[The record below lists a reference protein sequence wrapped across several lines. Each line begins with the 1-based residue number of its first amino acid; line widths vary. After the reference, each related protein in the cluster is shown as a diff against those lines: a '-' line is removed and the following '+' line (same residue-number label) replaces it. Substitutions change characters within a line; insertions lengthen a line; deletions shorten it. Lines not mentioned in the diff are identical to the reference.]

1 MKGLEMKQQ
10 LVRWFGV
17 ATLSVGLLAGCGSSA
32 SPSAEG
38 STPISEVTVTEPPTT
53 SVETPSTT
61 AVVET
66 PPACSMSAVDP
77 NAVNESGQIASD
89 LDVVR
94 CIGDWMITQSYPDCG
109 ECEGVTPFHIENNEW
124 KMYEPLYIYCYSV
137 PDGYG
142 PDAKDTP
149 IEQRFILATIQ
160 IAVSRYACDQE
171 NQGYHPE
178 SAADQLQYGDTGPRV
193 MALQEALF
201 QAGFFEDAADGMYGP
216 ATIEAVMNF
225 QFSQSITVDGIAGP
239 NTHSLL
245 GIAYP

>member
-1 MKGLEMKQQ
+1 MKQN

-17 ATLSVGLLAGCGSSA
+17 ATLSVGLLVGCGSSA

-38 STPISEVTVTEPPTT
+38 STPISEVSVSDVPTS
-53 SVETPSTT
+53 SVEIPSTT
-61 AVVET
+61 AAVKT
-66 PPACSMSAVDP
+66 RPACSMSAVDP
-77 NAVNESGQIASD
+77 RQTNESGQTAGD

-94 CIGDWMITQSYPDCG
+94 CIGDWMITQRIPDCG

-178 SAADQLQYGDTGPRV
+178 SSADQLQYGDTGPRV
-193 MALQEALF
+193 MALQEALMK
-201 QAGFFEDAADGMYGP
+201 AGFLEDAADGMYGP

-225 QFSQSITVDGIAGP
+225 QFAQNITVDGIAGP
-239 NTHSLL
+239 NTHTML